1 MTTALVPSRADY
13 AAIGLEELTTSAAFT
28 TRVDRKYVL
37 DAGAAAEFLGRLPE
51 GTRVLEIGGRRS
63 FGYRSVYFDDDR
75 LTSFHDT
82 ATRRRRRAKIR
93 TREYLDSGACWV
105 EVKTRRG
112 PVTCKERIARPG
124 LDAEALAFV
133 AGRLADAGA
142 ATDPGRLRPVLT
154 TSYRRATYV
163 LPGGAARL
171 TVDTGLTWS
180 LPAAGKH
187 LGPPG
192 AVIVETKGTVRP
204 SAADRTLWALGH
216 RPVALSKFATGLAAL
231 TPGLSRHRW
240 HRLLASPPFTTD
252 HHTTRTA
259 P

>member
-1 MTTALVPSRADY
+1 MTSALLPARADY
-13 AAIGLEELTTSAAFT
+13 AAIGLEELTAFAAFT

-37 DAGAAAEFLGRLPE
+37 DARAAAEFLGRLPE

-63 FGYRSVYFDDDR
+63 FGYRSVYFDDAR

-82 ATRRRRRAKIR
+82 ATRRRRRAKVR

-133 AGRLADAGA
+133 AGQLADSGS
-142 ATDPGRLRPVLT
+142 ATDAGQLRPVLT
-154 TSYRRATYV
+154 TTYRRATYV
-163 LPGGAARL
+163 LPAGAARL
-171 TVDTGLTWS
+171 TVDTGLIWA
-180 LPAAGKH
+180 LPGGRH

-192 AVIVETKGTVRP
+192 TFIVETKGTVRP

-216 RPVALSKFATGLAAL
+216 RPIALSKFATGLAAL

-240 HRLLASPPFTTD
+240 HRLLASPVFTTD
-252 HHTTRTA
+252 HHTARTA